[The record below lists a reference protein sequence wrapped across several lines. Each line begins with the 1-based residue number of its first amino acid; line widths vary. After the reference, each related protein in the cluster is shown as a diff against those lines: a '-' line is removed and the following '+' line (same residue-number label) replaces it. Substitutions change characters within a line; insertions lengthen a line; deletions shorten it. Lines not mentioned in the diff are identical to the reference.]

1 MRIISQDAL
10 REVEY
15 ESCGL
20 AVNPKCCEI
29 EAYTCYTDFTPV
41 MASYSSIEKCRKAM
55 EMLHRAYIGT
65 IYMQGVELPEGGSDE
80 LKEMVKHGFG
90 IISVVKDSDS
100 VKFEPLNICFQFPGD
115 DEIEV

>member
-1 MRIISQDAL
+1 MRIISQDGL

-29 EAYTCYTDFTPV
+29 EAHTSNTEFTPV
-41 MASYSSIEKCRKAM
+41 MASYSSVEKCRKAM

-65 IYMQGVELPEGGSDE
+65 IYMQGAELPEGGADE

-90 IISVVKDSDS
+90 IISVVNDTDS
-100 VKFEPLNICFQFPGD
+100 VKFEPLNIWFQFLGD

>member
-1 MRIISQDAL
+1 MRIISQDGL

-29 EAYTCYTDFTPV
+29 EAYTSNPEFTQV
-41 MASYSSIEKCRKAM
+41 MASYSSVEKCRKAM
-55 EMLHRAYIGT
+55 EMLRKAYSPLLVIKDLG
-65 IYMQGVELPEGGSDE
+65 D
-80 LKEMVKHGFG
+80 G
-90 IISVVKDSDS
+90 IEADIKPNDWNISRT
-100 VKFEPLNICFQFPGD
+100 EPNGIRENYYFQFPGD

>member
-1 MRIISQDAL
+1 MRIISQDGL

-41 MASYSSIEKCRKAM
+41 MASYSSVEKCKKAL
-55 EMLHRAYIGT
+55 EMLHEKYREVT
-65 IYMQGVELPEGGSDE
+65 IYPFSNKSSTVPP
-80 LKEMVKHGFG
+80 KT
-90 IISVVKDSDS
+90 
-100 VKFEPLNICFQFPGD
+100 FQFPAD
-115 DEIEV
+115 SEVEVSE